1 MPRRAKA
8 DSLTTEQTKSVIA
21 FLRAKGAK
29 NNEIAKELNVTPITV
44 SSWANGRSTAPKSLL
59 DYAAKDGYVLQA

>member
-1 MPRRAKA
+1 MPRRAKS

-29 NNEIAKELNVTPITV
+29 NNEIAKELNVTSVTV
-44 SSWANGRSTAPKSLL
+44 SAWANGRSTAPKSLL
-59 DYAAKDGYVLQA
+59 DFASKDGYQVT